1 MTALTAGVRG
11 LKVTITKFNNFK
23 PSPKPNDVTPSDAKP
38 KPTGNIVLKPGP
50 PKDDGKLIH
59 WKQTLP
65 ATEAEKTP
73 KKDKSGKTH
82 WWCEKCNLWNLLHTT
97 DRLKAKASRTTITG
111 ANLCQGVVFF

>member
-1 MTALTAGVRG
+1 MAEVRG
-11 LKVTITKFNNFK
+11 LKVTITKFNSFK
-23 PSPKPNDVTPSDAKP
+23 LSPKPNDVTPCDVKP
-38 KPTGNIVLKPGP
+38 KPTGNVMPKLGP

-59 WKQTLP
+59 WKWTP
-65 ATEAEKTP
+65 TATRAEKMP
-73 KKDKSGKTH
+73 KKNKSGKTH